1 VVGTLSFPRLTYT
14 EGFYSPTWVE
24 VGILIGSVGL
34 FGFLYFAFI
43 QLAPIVSLW
52 EVREGEHIRNRPR
65 APEHPPA
72 LHPAPQLAAPQL
84 AATQLAK
91 EEA

>member
-1 VVGTLSFPRLTYT
+1 
-14 EGFYSPTWVE
+14 VE

-52 EVREGEHIRNRPR
+52 EVREGKHLENRPP
-65 APEHPPA
+65 APDHAPT
-72 LHPAPQLAAPQL
+72 LQPAPQLAAR
-84 AATQLAK
+84 LAK